1 MGSFVCVCNPGFAI
15 NTYGTNCTDIDECRI
30 AENPCGNGT
39 CVNVPGGFQC
49 DCNAGFE
56 SSMMMMCMGM
66 ALPIPTLPIIQCITV
81 LCCVISN
88 F

>member
-56 SSMMMMCMGM
+56 SSMMMMCMGTPPPP
-66 ALPIPTLPIIQCITV
+66 PIANLSMRYGAV
-81 LCCVISN
+81 LCYLSDC
-88 F
+88 